1 MNTVLIVVGAV
12 LLFSIVVIIAS
23 YVKAPPS
30 VAYLI
35 SGLSKE
41 PRVLIGK
48 GGFQV
53 PFFER
58 IDKVFLGQMSV
69 DIKTSVA
76 VPTKDFI
83 NVNVDAVAK
92 VRVIPDLSG
101 IRLAGKNFLNM
112 TQTDIQNQLKDSL
125 EGNMREI
132 IGTLD
137 LVSLNTDRDSFSDQI
152 AQKAGK
158 DMNKLGIEILSC
170 NIQNVTDEQ
179 NLIKDLGADNTWK
192 IKKDAAVTKAQSE
205 KEIAI
210 AQAEA
215 NKEANDARVISETA
229 IAERNNELEIKR
241 ADLKKESDVKKAMSD
256 AAYAIQEQEQQKV
269 INERTVEA
277 NIAKTRKEQEL
288 TEEMIKVR
296 ENKLNAEIAK
306 QADADR
312 YKKEIEA
319 AAEKRKTELD
329 AEAELTLRKRQAEA
343 EAYEAEQ
350 KAKAV
355 KAEADALK
363 YKMLMEAEGIKA
375 VGEAEAAKIK
385 AVGEAE
391 AKALDAKA
399 KAYKNYNDTIK
410 LQEALVEVLPEV
422 AKNVAAPI
430 AALKDV
436 TLYGGGM
443 SQVSE
448 NVPVMTQMVYDTMSA
463 ATGVDMKEIL
473 KTKTLAAQ
481 TDRNVN
487 LSGAEEV
494 EVVVS
499 SGK

>member
-1 MNTVLIVVGAV
+1 MNVIIAV
-12 LLFSIVVIIAS
+12 IIGVVIIVGFILAS

-30 VAYLI
+30 IAFLV

-48 GGFQV
+48 GGFRV

-92 VRVIPDLSG
+92 VRVIPNQEG

-112 TQTDIQNQLKDSL
+112 SQSDIQHQLKDSL

-158 DMNKLGIEILSC
+158 DMSKLGIEILSC

-215 NKEANDARVISETA
+215 NKEANDARVKSETS
-229 IAERNNELEIKR
+229 IAERNNELAIRK
-241 ADLKKESDVKKAMSD
+241 ADLKKDSDIKQAMSD
-256 AAYAIQEQEQQKV
+256 AAYAIQEQEQQKI

-277 NIAKTRKEQEL
+277 HIAKTRKEQEL
-288 TEEMIKVR
+288 TEETIKVR
-296 ENKLNAEIAK
+296 ENQLQAEIAK
-306 QADADR
+306 QADAER
-312 YKKEIEA
+312 YKKEIDA
-319 AAEKRKTELD
+319 AAEKKKTELD
-329 AEAELTLRKRQAEA
+329 AEANLALRKRLAEA

-363 YKMLMEAEGIKA
+363 YKMMMEAEGIKA
-375 VGEAEAAKIK
+375 VGEAEASKIK

-430 AALKDV
+430 SALKNV

-443 SQVSE
+443 NQVSE
-448 NVPVMTQMVYDTMSA
+448 NVPAMTHMVYETMSA
-463 ATGVDMKEIL
+463 ATGVDMREIL

-487 LSGAEEV
+487 VNGDEPVIVAT
-494 EVVVS
+494 
-499 SGK
+499 K

>member
-1 MNTVLIVVGAV
+1 MSITAISIIVGVV
-12 LLFSIVVIIAS
+12 LLIGFILAS

-30 VAYLI
+30 VAFLI
-35 SGLSKE
+35 YGLSKE

-48 GGFQV
+48 GGFRI

-58 IDKVFLGQMSV
+58 VDKVFLGQMSV

-92 VRVIPDLSG
+92 VRVAPSQDA
-101 IRLAGKNFLNM
+101 IRLAGKNFPNM
-112 TQTDIQNQLKDSL
+112 TDTDIQHQLKDSL

-137 LVSLNTDRDSFSDQI
+137 LISLNTDRDSFSDQI

-170 NIQNVTDEQ
+170 NIQNVTDEKD
-179 NLIKDLGADNTWK
+179 LIKDLGADNTWK
-192 IKKDAAVTKAQSE
+192 IKKNAEVTKAQSM

-241 ADLKKESDVKKAMSD
+241 AELKKDSDVKKAMSD
-256 AAYAIQEQEQQKV
+256 AAYAIQEQEQQKI

-296 ENKLNAEIAK
+296 ENKLQAEIAK

-319 AAEKRKTELD
+319 AAEKKKTELD

-448 NVPVMTQMVYDTMSA
+448 NVPAVTHMVFDTMTA
-463 ATGVDMKEIL
+463 ATGVDMKDIL
-473 KTKTLAAQ
+473 KTKTLAAH
-481 TDRNVN
+481 TDKNIN
-487 LSGAEEV
+487 LNGVEEVLAGAE
-494 EVVVS
+494 
-499 SGK
+499 K

>member
-12 LLFSIVVIIAS
+12 LLLSIVVIIAS

-92 VRVIPDLSG
+92 VRVIPDFAG

-463 ATGVDMKEIL
+463 ATGVDMKDIL
-473 KTKTLAAQ
+473 KAKTLAAQ

-494 EVVVS
+494 EVVVAT
-499 SGK
+499 GK

>member
-1 MNTVLIVVGAV
+1 MSITAISIIVGVVLLVGLIV
-12 LLFSIVVIIAS
+12 AS

-30 VAYLI
+30 VAFLI

-48 GGFQV
+48 GGFRI

-92 VRVIPDLSG
+92 VRVVPSQEG

-112 TQTDIQNQLKDSL
+112 TQSDIQHQLKDSL

-137 LVSLNTDRDSFSDQI
+137 LVSLNTDRDTFSDQI

-192 IKKDAAVTKAQSE
+192 IKKSAEVTKAQSM

-256 AAYAIQEQEQQKV
+256 AAYAIQEQEQQKL

-296 ENKLNAEIAK
+296 ENKLQAEIAK

-319 AAEKRKTELD
+319 EAEKKKTELD

-375 VGEAEAAKIK
+375 VGEAEA
-385 AVGEAE
+385 
-391 AKALDAKA
+391 KALDAKA

-436 TLYGGGM
+436 RLYGGGM
-443 SQVSE
+443 SQVSD
-448 NVPVMTQMVYDTMSA
+448 NVPVVTQQVFDTMTA

-481 TDRNVN
+481 TDKNIN
-487 LSGAEEV
+487 LNGVEEV
-494 EVVVS
+494 LTGTE
-499 SGK
+499 K

>member
-1 MNTVLIVVGAV
+1 MSITAISIIVGVVLLVGLIV
-12 LLFSIVVIIAS
+12 AS

-30 VAYLI
+30 VAFLI

-48 GGFQV
+48 GGFGI

-92 VRVIPDLSG
+92 VRVVPSQEG

-112 TQTDIQNQLKDSL
+112 TQSDIQHQLKDSL

-137 LVSLNTDRDSFSDQI
+137 LISLNTDRDSFSDQI

-170 NIQNVTDEQ
+170 NIQNVTDEKD
-179 NLIKDLGADNTWK
+179 LIKDLGADNTWK
-192 IKKDAAVTKAQSE
+192 IKKNAEVTKAQSM

-256 AAYAIQEQEQQKV
+256 AAYAIQEQEQQKL

-296 ENKLNAEIAK
+296 ENKLQAEIAK

-319 AAEKRKTELD
+319 AAEKKKTELD

-355 KAEADALK
+355 KAEADAIK
-363 YKMLMEAEGIKA
+363 YKMLMEAEG
-375 VGEAEAAKIK
+375 IK

-448 NVPVMTQMVYDTMSA
+448 NVPAVTHMVFDTMTA
-463 ATGVDMKEIL
+463 ATGVDMKDIL
-473 KTKTLAAQ
+473 KTKTLAAH
-481 TDRNVN
+481 TDKNIN
-487 LSGAEEV
+487 LNGVEDVLAEAE
-494 EVVVS
+494 
-499 SGK
+499 K